1 MPAVKFFSV
10 LFFVKSINTSFAS
23 MQGRS
28 LDIQILTPQSQPV
41 GREGVM
47 PRSNMVHYRLTINGQ
62 HQYIIIET
70 GSTHIVLN
78 VVKVCGRN
86 WTGSNCLILVK
97 HDAHLVANVH
107 TIDLN
112 DGQFLIAMRCR
123 CFFYNNDAMSM
134 FLAISFHRNRCDF
147 F

>member
-1 MPAVKFFSV
+1 
-10 LFFVKSINTSFAS
+10 

-86 WTGSNCLILVK
+86 WTGSNRLILVK
-97 HDAHLVANVH
+97 VDAHLVANVH

-112 DGQFLIAMRCR
+112 DGQFLIAMQCR
-123 CFFYNNDAMSM
+123 CFF
-134 FLAISFHRNRCDF
+134 LQQRCDVDVF
-147 F
+147 GHF